1 MALYDYMGAVKR
13 GRRQYQES
21 INKGEYPYLP
31 VLDNILSYTKIVSE
45 VSLGLMDI
53 PLSKIIGTKTE
64 GRTNAFAGNF
74 MPLLPEQSEFGAK
87 WASLYDHQ
95 IDDGIQDP
103 IVAYEF
109 MNRFYVQEGNKRV
122 SVMKYVGAYSIAG
135 YVTRLVPQRTEEKEN
150 KLYYEFLDFY
160 QVSFNCDVWF
170 SREGSYK
177 KLLKLMGK
185 EPEVVW
191 SAEERALFKSAYSRF
206 SKAFTHVGGDK
217 LNLTCSDAFLIYVR
231 IFEYDKVKGQ
241 TELEMAKGLDKTW
254 KEIELAAG
262 GNQVELVENPEQ
274 VELPPH
280 KPSLFNWLKPVETIE
295 PEMLKIAFIY
305 NKTAKTSGWSY
316 AHELGRMHLEQI
328 YGGRLKTMALDNAG
342 TELEIENA
350 VEQAVAAGCNMIFT
364 TGPQMAN
371 QSVRSAI
378 QHPEV
383 RFYNCSIKMSYSSI
397 YTYYG
402 RMYEAKFLLGA
413 IAAAMTKSDRLGY
426 VADYP
431 IYGTLANINAFAMGA
446 RMINPYVKVCLEWSR
461 TSESNPA
468 LKLKEAG
475 ITYISGEEMI
485 TPDKASREY
494 GLYVK
499 REDGTLENLAAPIWH
514 WGKFYERIVKSVCLG
529 GGELSS
535 LKGKKA
541 VNYWWGMSAEVVD
554 VIYSQNLPHGIH
566 RLIDFLK
573 NSIRAGSFHPFDG
586 LIYSQ
591 NGKVQCQDGEALTAE
606 EIISMDWLAENVVG
620 EIPEFTQLTQEAQ
633 TLVRLQGVKAD
644 VAGGREE

>member
-1 MALYDYMGAVKR
+1 
-13 GRRQYQES
+13 
-21 INKGEYPYLP
+21 
-31 VLDNILSYTKIVSE
+31 
-45 VSLGLMDI
+45 
-53 PLSKIIGTKTE
+53 
-64 GRTNAFAGNF
+64 
-74 MPLLPEQSEFGAK
+74 
-87 WASLYDHQ
+87 
-95 IDDGIQDP
+95 
-103 IVAYEF
+103 
-109 MNRFYVQEGNKRV
+109 
-122 SVMKYVGAYSIAG
+122 MKYVGAYSIAG

-241 TELEMAKGLDKTW
+241 TEMEMAKGLDKTW

-274 VELPPH
+274 VEFPPH

-461 TSESNPA
+461 TRESNPA

-644 VAGGREE
+644 AAGGREE

>member
-1 MALYDYMGAVKR
+1 MALYDYMGALKR
-13 GRRQYQES
+13 GRRQYQEAL
-21 INKGEYPYLP
+21 NKGEYPYLP
-31 VLDNILSYTKIVSE
+31 VLDNILSYTQIVSE

-53 PLSKIIGTKTE
+53 PLDKIIGTKTE

-74 MPLLPEQSEFGAK
+74 MPLLTEESEFGAK

-95 IDDGIQDP
+95 IDDGIRDP

-135 YVTRLVPQRTEEKEN
+135 YVTRLIPKRTEEKEN

-170 SREGSYK
+170 SKEGSYK
-177 KLLKLMGK
+177 KLLKLMDKKPDQVWDK
-185 EPEVVW
+185 EEQAV
-191 SAEERALFKSAYSRF
+191 FKSVYSRF
-206 SKAFTHVGGDK
+206 AKTFTQKGGDK
-217 LNLTCSDAFLIYVR
+217 LPLTASDAFLIYINVYGY
-231 IFEYDKVKGQ
+231 EKMKDQ
-241 TELEMAKGLDKTW
+241 TEIGIGKALDRIW

-262 GNQVELVENPEQ
+262 GNQVELVESPEA
-274 VELPPH
+274 VEAPSH
-280 KPSLFNWLKPVETIE
+280 KPSLLNWLRPAETIE

-305 NKTAKTSGWSY
+305 NKTAKTSPWTY
-316 AHELGRMHLEQI
+316 AHELGRMYLEQTFD
-328 YGGRLKTMALDNAG
+328 GRLKTMAIDNVT
-342 TELEIENA
+342 TEPEIENA
-350 VEQAVAAGCNMIFT
+350 IELSVASGCNIIFT
-364 TGPQMAN
+364 TAPQMAN

-378 QHPEV
+378 LHPEV

-397 YTYYG
+397 CTYYG

-413 IAAAMTKSDRLGY
+413 IAAAMTRSDKLGY

-431 IYGTLANINAFAMGA
+431 IYGTVANINAFALGA
-446 RMINPYVKVCLEWSR
+446 RMINPYVKVYLEWSR
-461 TSESNPA
+461 IKDADAGNRLSRE
-468 LKLKEAG
+468 G

-485 TPDKASREY
+485 TPQKESREY

-499 REDGTLENLAAPIWH
+499 NPDGTLENLATPIWH
-514 WGKFYERIVKSVCLG
+514 WGKFYERIVRSICRG
-529 GGELSS
+529 AGELQSM
-535 LKGKKA
+535 KGKKA
-541 VNYWWGMSAEVVD
+541 VNYWWGMSAEVID
-554 VIYSQNLPHGIH
+554 VIYSQKMPHGIH

-573 NSIRAGSFHPFDG
+573 NSVRAGSFHPFDG

-591 NGKVQCQDGEALTAE
+591 NGKIQCREGGSLTAE

-620 EIPEFTQLTQEAQ
+620 VIPEFKDLTQEAQ
-633 TLVRLQGVKAD
+633 TLVRLQGVKEDERKDA
-644 VAGGREE
+644 EE

>member
-328 YGGRLKTMALDNAG
+328 YGGRLKTMAIDNAG

-461 TSESNPA
+461 TRESNPA

-620 EIPEFTQLTQEAQ
+620 VIPEYKDLTQEAQ
-633 TLVRLQGVKAD
+633 TLVRLQGVKED
-644 VAGGREE
+644 ERKDAGE

>member
-461 TSESNPA
+461 TRESNPA

>member
-185 EPEVVW
+185 EPEMVW

-241 TELEMAKGLDKTW
+241 TEMEMAKGLDKTW

-461 TSESNPA
+461 TRESNPA

-644 VAGGREE
+644 AAGGREE